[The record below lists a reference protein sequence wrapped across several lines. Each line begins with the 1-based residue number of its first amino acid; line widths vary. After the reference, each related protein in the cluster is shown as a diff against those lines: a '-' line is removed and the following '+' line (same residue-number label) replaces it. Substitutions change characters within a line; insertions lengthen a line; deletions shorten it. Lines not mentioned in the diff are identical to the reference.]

1 MLRLTRDRNRRD
13 HGAAGAQGGG
23 SRLSH
28 LLSNMSISRRLGLG
42 FGVVGALLCTVAG
55 VGLWASTAQGSATDN
70 VGIDVAKTEHGGNI
84 SFGAADFNGWQTA
97 YALDI
102 ALGKPGAT
110 TDDAPSRKAFL
121 ASATKFRND
130 VKAFLADPHADD
142 GERVQ
147 LEPISKTFDEFMSVD
162 EQIWALFRKG
172 TPEAT
177 RQANDLVLGRE
188 IELYTQISKDT
199 EKLVTNIR
207 DDAAATRH
215 SAVST
220 ASLARVLTIGFGVG
234 ALLLA
239 LSLALVIT
247 RSITRPLSSL
257 EARLRDIADGEGD
270 LTQRVDE
277 SRRDELGAVGRA
289 FNRFAGQIQDII
301 RQVQEAARAQTR
313 IAREMAGASEQTGQA
328 VGQIA
333 ATVEDMA
340 RGAGD
345 QAESTQHVT
354 ATIDEMARGVT
365 QVAEGGQEA
374 SAAAAQAGEAATQG
388 ASIIGE
394 ATDAMDRISERVDA
408 AAGVV
413 GGLGQKGEAIG
424 EIVGT
429 IDQIASQTNLLALNA
444 AIEAARAGEQGRGFA
459 VVAEEVRQLAE
470 ESQKA
475 AASIGDIIRDI
486 QEETRRAVEAM
497 QAGREEVQTGVES
510 VGKAGEAFGEIRE
523 QVERVAAE
531 VSQVA
536 AASQELGAGAG
547 EVQQQISAVAAVS
560 QENAAAAEQVSAS
573 TQETSAAS
581 EQVSASAG
589 RLATD
594 AETLAALV
602 SRFTV

>member
-13 HGAAGAQGGG
+13 DGAAGAQGDG

-28 LLSNMSISRRLGLG
+28 LLSNMSISRRLALG
-42 FGVVGALLCTVAG
+42 FGLVGALLCTVAG
-55 VGLWASTAQGSATDN
+55 VGLWASTAQGSAAEELSSDI
-70 VGIDVAKTEHGGNI
+70 GKTRRGADLK
-84 SFGAADFNGWQTA
+84 FGAADFNGWQTA

-102 ALGKPGAT
+102 ALGKAGAT
-110 TDDAPSRKAFL
+110 ADDAPSRKSFLTSAGAFRKDL
-121 ASATKFRND
+121 QSYLD
-130 VKAFLADPHADD
+130 DPGTDA
-142 GERVQ
+142 GERAA
-147 LEPISKTFDEFMSVD
+147 LGPIAKAFDEFMAVD
-162 EQIWALFRKG
+162 DQAWALYQKG

-177 RQANDLVLGRE
+177 RQAHDLVLGRE
-188 IELYTQISKDT
+188 IELFTQIAKET
-199 EKLVTNIR
+199 ENLVTGVRN
-207 DDAAATRH
+207 D
-215 SAVST
+215 ST
-220 ASLARVLTIGFGVG
+220 AASDSAASTSSLARVLMIGFGVG

-247 RSITRPLSSL
+247 RSITRPLSFL

-301 RQVQEAARAQTR
+301 RQVQEAARAQTT
-313 IAREMAGASEQTGQA
+313 IAREMADASEQTGQA

-388 ASIIGE
+388 ASVIGE

-581 EQVSASAG
+581 EQVSASAS
-589 RLATD
+589 RLASD